1 VDRITD
7 ILVVVNPLVR
17 DQPAITKAATL
28 ARWLGASIELLICN
42 TLDSRDARMEGPL
55 PRISNALLNDNLDLL
70 LEQIAEP
77 LRDDGLDVTT
87 HIVSGDPLHS
97 TVISWMRNSP
107 ADLLVKDTHHHS
119 FARRG
124 FTTNTD
130 WHLIRS
136 CSVPLLLTKP
146 KVWAQPPVIIAAV
159 DPGHPQDPAAAID
172 QSILD
177 VATSMAR
184 RFETQAHA
192 MHAYVP
198 SAAALTA
205 AGGMHVVGASAT
217 GREAEQALRRSQ
229 IKRWTDVYGVPD
241 ENLHVDPGM
250 AADCLPRIS
259 AECHA
264 DIVVMGAVSRSDLKR
279 VLIGSTAERVLE
291 AMPCDVLV
299 VRAPDFARNL
309 PF

>member
-17 DQPAITKAATL
+17 DQPAIAKAATL

-42 TLDSRDARMEGPL
+42 TEISRDAHTEGPL
-55 PRISNALLNDNLDLL
+55 PRISNALLNDNLDML
-70 LEQIAEP
+70 LEEIAEP

-87 HIVSGDPLHS
+87 HIIGGDPLHS

-107 ADLLVKDTHHHS
+107 ADLVVKDTHHHS

-146 KVWAQPPVIIAAV
+146 KAWAQPPVIMAAV
-159 DPGHPQDPAAAID
+159 DPGHPQDPAAALD

-177 VATSMAR
+177 VATSMAN
-184 RFETQAHA
+184 RFDTQAHA

-198 SAAALTA
+198 SAIALTA
-205 AGGMHVVGASAT
+205 VGGLPVVRVSAV
-217 GREAEQALRRSQ
+217 GREAEQTLRRSQ
-229 IKRWTDVYGVPD
+229 IKRCTDAYGIP
-241 ENLHVDPGM
+241 EANLHVDPGT
-250 AADCLPRIS
+250 ATDCLPRIS
-259 AECHA
+259 GELHA

-279 VLIGSTAERVLE
+279 VLIGGTAERVLE
-291 AMPCDVLV
+291 TLPCDVLV
-299 VRAPDFARNL
+299 VKAPDFARNL